1 MEKIKCLQRVKDT
14 GIIAVVRA
22 KGADQALKIAEA
34 IRTGGVDIIEITMT
48 VPGAPQVIREL
59 ARAFSD
65 KGIVVGAGT
74 VLDSETA
81 RVALLEGAQFIVSPH
96 FSPAIIR
103 LCNRYRKLCMP
114 GVGSVTEIVRA
125 MNAGADVVKIFPGNV
140 LGPGFVRSVRGPL
153 PHALMVPTGGVSL
166 ENVAEWIKSGCI
178 AVGVGDQLTSGARK
192 GDFKLVTDTTRRFV
206 EAIKEARDKPDIK

>member
-22 KGADQALKIAEA
+22 KGSDQALKIAEA